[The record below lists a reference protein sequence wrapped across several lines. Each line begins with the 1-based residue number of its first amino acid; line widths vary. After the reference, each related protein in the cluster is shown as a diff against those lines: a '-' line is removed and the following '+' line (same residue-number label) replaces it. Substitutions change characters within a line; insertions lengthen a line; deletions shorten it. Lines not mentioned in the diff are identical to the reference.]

1 MSVGQRF
8 KAGCG
13 PPLRGRDFN
22 CVRRCTDCCNR
33 DPEAKH
39 EPTRDELGRHDV
51 STALVSKDQEGLS
64 ITWRLT
70 SDEAMMADPIM
81 MIAHPVKG
89 VV

>member
-1 MSVGQRF
+1 M
-8 KAGCG
+8 
-13 PPLRGRDFN
+13 RGRDFD

-39 EPTRDELGRHDV
+39 EPARDELGWHYV
-51 STALVSKDQEGLS
+51 STALVPNDNEGLS

-81 MIAHPVKG
+81 MIAHPVKR